1 MSDHFS
7 GPRALAGPQCDICD
21 FYAFP
26 CPEQP
31 GNLILVMD
39 VLPFATASS
48 SFSDAII
55 CRLRVRPASIAS
67 TGPNA
72 SFTPGKEEA
81 VFDFRFNPPD
91 SQGSSGPLI
100 QEGACTLPTGEKV
113 RFMTND
119 EKGALSSGCRIFAGL
134 RLDPFFLDGP
144 ALQET
149 AKAGRLAFK
158 ETGTNLILGQNVLSI
173 VLVIDATMLPPSA
186 GKLFAAA
193 CETVADGKLGIRLER
208 LGRPEIKNVL
218 LFMKQYDKVNR
229 DLELR
234 DIFNLEDT
242 FHVGPD
248 YRGAYRARLN
258 ANLAFWD
265 QLDGVTQWPLSAECA
280 HPLTE
285 LLLADFLVVDTS
297 KAFSENS
304 YFEIERAILEGRAH
318 ETCGGRSLNED
329 VMDALYTI
337 YVNGWKGP
345 RIRDGVDRATAPA
358 SPTFPYLAPPNL
370 NPPQP
375 KSAFLASQDAAKAT
389 PSDHQ
394 HSASDHQPDRS
405 GHQQQ
410 GSGDHHHYK
419 FGRFQL

>member
-26 CPEQP
+26 SPEQP

-55 CRLRVRPASIAS
+55 CRLRVRPASVAS

-72 SFTPGKEEA
+72 TFALGKEEA
-81 VFDFRFNPPD
+81 VFDFRFNPPG
-91 SQGSSGPLI
+91 SQAGSGPLI
-100 QEGACTLPTGEKV
+100 QECTCTLPTGEKI

-119 EKGALSSGCRIFAGL
+119 EKGAWGGGCHAFAGL

-158 ETGTNLILGQNVLSI
+158 ETGGTNLVLDANVLSI
-173 VLVIDATMLPPSA
+173 VLAIDAAMLPPSA
-186 GKLFAAA
+186 GKLFSAA
-193 CETVADGKLGIRLER
+193 CETVADGKLEIRLER

-234 DIFNLEDT
+234 DIYNLEDA

-265 QLDGVTQWPLSAECA
+265 QLDGVTHWPLSTEGA

-285 LLLADFLVVDTS
+285 LLLADFLVVDTT
-297 KAFSENS
+297 KALSDSS
-304 YFEIERAILEGRAH
+304 YFEIEQAILEGRAH

-329 VMDALYTI
+329 VMDTLYTI
-337 YVNGWKGP
+337 YANGGKGP
-345 RIRDGVDRATAPA
+345 RISDGVDQATARA
-358 SPTFPYLAPPNL
+358 SQTFPYLAPPNL
-370 NPPQP
+370 KPSQP
-375 KSAFLASQDAAKAT
+375 KSAFLASQDAAKAK

-394 HSASDHQPDRS
+394 QSASGNRQHDP
-405 GHQQQ
+405 
-410 GSGDHHHYK
+410 GDHHHYK